1 MQVYEG
7 SAMGAAAGGGFGG
20 CDAAVAGIE
29 KFLADDRTAGP
40 CADAIEDAAAGL
52 HSHQIQTTT
61 SSACHLLPSS
71 CHGQPEAAVV
81 MASALMQSLT
91 NDHLLLGGSS
101 NAGAMASSFGCFPL
115 ISCPSSMAPISPPSH
130 SMLMVAADKNPS
142 QQQQQDPSTIT
153 KKREERDRAKLRYN
167 EKKKNRKCVPIH
179 LFYLRRCT
187 LALTESWPVICMQ
200 CSSS

>member
-7 SAMGAAAGGGFGG
+7 SAMAAAAGGGFGG

-29 KFLADDRTAGP
+29 KFLADDWTAGP
-40 CADAIEDAAAGL
+40 CAAALEDAAAGL

-71 CHGQPEAAVV
+71 CHGQPEAAAV
-81 MASALMQSLT
+81 MASALVQSLT

-115 ISCPSSMAPISPPSH
+115 ISCPSSMPPISPQSH
-130 SMLMVAADKNPS
+130 SMLMVAADKKPS
-142 QQQQQDPSTIT
+142 QQQQQQQQDPSTIT

-167 EKKKNRKCVPIH
+167 EKKKNRKYVPI
-179 LFYLRRCT
+179 YIYPS
-187 LALTESWPVICMQ
+187 LTTHTGSD
-200 CSSS
+200 